1 DAQVPFRHTPRGQYL
16 LIRIIIL
23 MVLTMYHWDIVG
35 IQTRSRS
42 DINEQIIFRL
52 GNIIIITELISDK
65 ILLEVMKYDVLRK
78 TMFGNLSC
86 SERKKSLL
94 RRTPA

>member
-1 DAQVPFRHTPRGQYL
+1 MRERFLTN
-16 LIRIIIL
+16 IIL

-52 GNIIIITELISDK
+52 GNIIIISGLYLT
-65 ILLEVMKYDVLRK
+65 KYSWR
-78 TMFGNLSC
+78 
-86 SERKKSLL
+86 
-94 RRTPA
+94 